1 MSNLTNPPGG
11 GDPPDRFRNVGE
23 QIQSFFDFAENNPD
37 RAVPFFVNIWETQA
51 SLTTRALALQ
61 GLGVAAQ
68 HYHVKEALADWDV
81 LRDIAKEVKGKGE
94 VSNDLTRWA
103 AASALDAIGYSQ
115 QSLEHLEGG
124 GFTEPLDRIRR
135 EIRDRK
141 LAEIN
146 RIPRLNTRGETTA
159 EYERHLEFWL
169 YGPAD
174 ELLNDNDSSLNYQ
187 DLIGDVISKLHGRGV
202 FLGLIS
208 PNRIVQGAALR
219 QARLIFKESTEIEDY
234 LYGLLEEFLHNSNH
248 ETSLR
253 IHAAEIINTATDLN
267 RRLKTLSQLLLEE
280 NNPQLH
286 EVVLHQAQSIFQ
298 QSAETEESLYQP
310 LEEFLLNSNHEI
322 SLRIHAAEIIN
333 TATDINRRLKTLSQL
348 LLEEK
353 ELRNATVRLLTP
365 YKEELARV
373 EPDGDKVLEVL
384 IVDQLNKP
392 QLKDLT
398 ISQLKNYVSSTSGY
412 HREISEI
419 FTSAISV
426 SESLARRYGRTSS
439 VLKQFLQNK
448 QDEYLS
454 DIEIWISLLRN
465 QISETA
471 EQQRKVQSNQSLLT
485 KTIYLMS
492 NSDCSEARQVVNY
505 PKEIRVTD
513 ENFLL
518 HRTDFTYNQSQIIQK
533 DLKSL
538 KFHLIQLLA
547 KIESELKNTLNNLLK
562 SVKNNFLQS
571 QSLDNST
578 PIQSLFILILLFFI
592 HIFLLLLSL
601 FNLINKDTSRSSK
614 RDNLIQI
621 AIGLSN
627 LSIIIIVAAN
637 YQLILN
643 NYGPLA
649 VLIIVTIII
658 MATTM
663 TMGIIMYFFYF
674 IDKKRVDKQ
683 IKEAQ
688 SILYNLNT
696 QWKE

>member
-61 GLGVAAQ
+61 GLGVAAK
-68 HYHVKEALADWDV
+68 HDRVKEAFADWDV
-81 LRDIAKEVKGKGE
+81 LKDIAKEVKGKGE

-103 AASALDAIGYSQ
+103 AASALEAIGYSQ

-124 GFTEPLDRIRR
+124 GFTESLDRIRR

-141 LAEIN
+141 LIEIN

-202 FLGLIS
+202 YLGLIS

-234 LYGLLEEFLHNSNH
+234 LYGLLEEFLLDSNH
-248 ETSLR
+248 EISLR
-253 IHAAEIINTATDLN
+253 IHAAKIINTATDIN

-286 EVVLHQAQSIFQ
+286 EVVLRQAQSIFQ

-348 LLEEK
+348 LLEET
-353 ELRNATVRLLTP
+353 ELRNTAVRLLNP
-365 YKEELARV
+365 YKQELARV
-373 EPDGDKVLEVL
+373 ESDAYTVLGALNFEYKLDKPE
-384 IVDQLNKP
+384 P
-392 QLKDLT
+392 KDLT
-398 ISQLKNYVSSTSGY
+398 IAQIENRISSANQYESK
-412 HREISEI
+412 ISEI
-419 FTSAISV
+419 FINAMALA
-426 SESLARRYGRTSS
+426 ESLARRYGRSDS

-454 DIEIWISLLRN
+454 DIVSWVSVLR
-465 QISETA
+465 T
-471 EQQRKVQSNQSLLT
+471 QRSDTLALQNKIKSSQSLLEQT
-485 KTIYLMS
+485 FSKITNIDRNLYQKIRSLPYSEAIESNDSQSYNQYEKLLVDLKLLKTCLVSELNSKSDELLSKSKEMGGDTSWALIWWGLGIIAVGCFINFQNFQSQGSRS
-492 NSDCSEARQVVNY
+492 NSYTTTAWYASGFPKNSCGSSSSPNNCWYPVFIKYSDNNWNTVISNYCGDIGQAQSPERARELGQIQVASFGDSNEAQG
-505 PKEIRVTD
+505 
-513 ENFLL
+513 F
-518 HRTDFTYNQSQIIQK
+518 
-533 DLKSL
+533 
-538 KFHLIQLLA
+538 
-547 KIESELKNTLNNLLK
+547 
-562 SVKNNFLQS
+562 
-571 QSLDNST
+571 
-578 PIQSLFILILLFFI
+578 
-592 HIFLLLLSL
+592 
-601 FNLINKDTSRSSK
+601 
-614 RDNLIQI
+614 
-621 AIGLSN
+621 
-627 LSIIIIVAAN
+627 AN
-637 YQLILN
+637 YMQGWVGQQKC
-643 NYGPLA
+643 Y
-649 VLIIVTIII
+649 
-658 MATTM
+658 
-663 TMGIIMYFFYF
+663 
-674 IDKKRVDKQ
+674 
-683 IKEAQ
+683 
-688 SILYNLNT
+688 
-696 QWKE
+696 

>member
-11 GDPPDRFRNVGE
+11 GDPPDRFRNIGE

-37 RAVPFFVNIWETQA
+37 HAVPFFVNIWETQA

-103 AASALDAIGYSQ
+103 AASALEAIGYSQ

-141 LAEIN
+141 LIEIN

-234 LYGLLEEFLHNSNH
+234 LYGLLEEFLLNSNH
-248 ETSLR
+248 EISLR
-253 IHAAEIINTATDLN
+253 IHAAEIINTATDIN

-280 NNPQLH
+280 NNPKLH
-286 EVVLHQAQSIFQ
+286 EVALRQAQSIFQ

-333 TATDINRRLKTLSQL
+333 TATDINRKLKTLSQL

-373 EPDGDKVLEVL
+373 EPDADKVLEVL

-398 ISQLKNYVSSTSGY
+398 ISQLKNYVSSTSDY
-412 HREISEI
+412 HKEISEI
-419 FTSAISV
+419 FTSAITASK
-426 SESLARRYGRTSS
+426 SLGQQYGRTSS
-439 VLKQFLQNK
+439 ILKEFLQNK
-448 QDEYLS
+448 QNGHLS
-454 DIEIWISLLRN
+454 AIESWMQLLRN
-465 QISETA
+465 QISDTLALQDKIKFDQLLLDQTFSEIANIDTKLSQTIKSLPNL
-471 EQQRKVQSNQSLLT
+471 EVIESNYDLSYNQYTKMLSDLNLL
-485 KTIYLMS
+485 K
-492 NSDCSEARQVVNY
+492 NKVVNELNS
-505 PKEIRVTD
+505 KSD
-513 ENFLL
+513 LL
-518 HRTDFTYNQSQIIQK
+518 LS
-533 DLKSL
+533 KSTT
-538 KFHLIQLLA
+538 
-547 KIESELKNTLNNLLK
+547 IESETSWK
-562 SVKNNFLQS
+562 
-571 QSLDNST
+571 
-578 PIQSLFILILLFFI
+578 LIL
-592 HIFLLLLSL
+592 S
-601 FNLINKDTSRSSK
+601 
-614 RDNLIQI
+614 
-621 AIGLSN
+621 GLA
-627 LSIIIIVAAN
+627 IIVAGYVCYFTFINYSNQGSRSNSYTTTAWYASGFPKNSCGSSSSPNNCWYPVFIKYSDNNWNTVISNYCGDIGQAQSPKTARELGQIQVASFGDSNEAQGFAN
-637 YQLILN
+637 YMQGWVGQQKC
-643 NYGPLA
+643 Y
-649 VLIIVTIII
+649 
-658 MATTM
+658 
-663 TMGIIMYFFYF
+663 
-674 IDKKRVDKQ
+674 
-683 IKEAQ
+683 
-688 SILYNLNT
+688 
-696 QWKE
+696 

>member
-1 MSNLTNPPGG
+1 
-11 GDPPDRFRNVGE
+11 
-23 QIQSFFDFAENNPD
+23 
-37 RAVPFFVNIWETQA
+37 
-51 SLTTRALALQ
+51 
-61 GLGVAAQ
+61 VAAQ
-68 HYHVKEALADWDV
+68 HYHVKEALADWEV

-103 AASALDAIGYSQ
+103 AASALEAIGYSQ

-141 LAEIN
+141 LIEIN
-146 RIPRLNTRGETTA
+146 RIQRLNTRGETTA

-234 LYGLLEEFLHNSNH
+234 LYGLLEEFLLDSKH
-248 ETSLR
+248 EISLR
-253 IHAAEIINTATDLN
+253 IHTATDIN

-280 NNPQLH
+280 NNPKLH
-286 EVVLHQAQSIFQ
+286 EVALRQAQSIFQ

-333 TATDINRRLKTLSQL
+333 TATDINRKLKTLSQL

-373 EPDGDKVLEVL
+373 EPDANKVLEVL

-412 HREISEI
+412 HKEISEI
-419 FTSAISV
+419 FTSAITASK
-426 SESLARRYGRTSS
+426 SLGKRYGRTSS
-439 VLKQFLQNK
+439 ILKEVLQNK
-448 QDEYLS
+448 QDGHLS
-454 DIEIWISLLRN
+454 AIESWMQLLRN
-465 QISETA
+465 QISDTLALQETV
-471 EQQRKVQSNQSLLT
+471 KSSQSILDKTFYAIANIDTKLSQTIKSLPNSEVIESNYDLSYNQYTKMLSDLNLL
-485 KTIYLMS
+485 K
-492 NSDCSEARQVVNY
+492 NKVVNELNS
-505 PKEIRVTD
+505 KSD
-513 ENFLL
+513 LL
-518 HRTDFTYNQSQIIQK
+518 LS
-533 DLKSL
+533 KSTT
-538 KFHLIQLLA
+538 
-547 KIESELKNTLNNLLK
+547 IESETSWK
-562 SVKNNFLQS
+562 
-571 QSLDNST
+571 
-578 PIQSLFILILLFFI
+578 LIL
-592 HIFLLLLSL
+592 S
-601 FNLINKDTSRSSK
+601 
-614 RDNLIQI
+614 
-621 AIGLSN
+621 GLA
-627 LSIIIIVAAN
+627 IIVAGYVCYFTFINYSNQGSRSNSYTTTAWYASGFPKNSCGSSSSPNNCWYPVFIKYSDNNWNTVISNYCGDIGQAQSPKTARELGQIQVASFGDSNEAQGFAN
-637 YQLILN
+637 YMQGWVGQQKC
-643 NYGPLA
+643 Y
-649 VLIIVTIII
+649 
-658 MATTM
+658 
-663 TMGIIMYFFYF
+663 
-674 IDKKRVDKQ
+674 
-683 IKEAQ
+683 
-688 SILYNLNT
+688 
-696 QWKE
+696 

>member
-1 MSNLTNPPGG
+1 MSNLTNIPGY
-11 GDPPDRFRNVGE
+11 GDLSDRFRNIGE

-103 AASALDAIGYSQ
+103 AASALEAIGYSQ

-141 LAEIN
+141 LIEIN

-234 LYGLLEEFLHNSNH
+234 LYGLLEEFLLDSKH
-248 ETSLR
+248 EISLR
-253 IHAAEIINTATDLN
+253 IHAAKIINTATDIN

-280 NNPQLH
+280 NNPKLH
-286 EVVLHQAQSIFQ
+286 EVALRQAQSIFQ

-333 TATDINRRLKTLSQL
+333 TATDINRKLKTLSQL

-373 EPDGDKVLEVL
+373 EPDADKVLEVL

-398 ISQLKNYVSSTSGY
+398 ISQLKNYVSSTSDY
-412 HREISEI
+412 HKEISEI
-419 FTSAISV
+419 FTSAITASK
-426 SESLARRYGRTSS
+426 SLGQQYGRTSS
-439 VLKQFLQNK
+439 ILKEFLQNK
-448 QDEYLS
+448 QNGHLS
-454 DIEIWISLLRN
+454 AIESWMQLLRN
-465 QISETA
+465 QISDTLALQDKIKFDQLLLDQTFSEIANIDTKLSQTIKSLPNL
-471 EQQRKVQSNQSLLT
+471 EVIESNYDLSYNQYTKMLSDLNLL
-485 KTIYLMS
+485 K
-492 NSDCSEARQVVNY
+492 NKVVNELNS
-505 PKEIRVTD
+505 KSD
-513 ENFLL
+513 LL
-518 HRTDFTYNQSQIIQK
+518 LS
-533 DLKSL
+533 KSTT
-538 KFHLIQLLA
+538 
-547 KIESELKNTLNNLLK
+547 IESETSWK
-562 SVKNNFLQS
+562 
-571 QSLDNST
+571 
-578 PIQSLFILILLFFI
+578 LIL
-592 HIFLLLLSL
+592 S
-601 FNLINKDTSRSSK
+601 
-614 RDNLIQI
+614 
-621 AIGLSN
+621 GLA
-627 LSIIIIVAAN
+627 IIVAGYVCYFTFINYSNQGSRSNSYTTTAWYASGFPKNSCGSSSSPNNCWYPVFIKYSDNNWNTVISNYCGDIGQAQSPKTARELGQIQVASFGDSNEAQGFAN
-637 YQLILN
+637 YMQGWVGQQKC
-643 NYGPLA
+643 Y
-649 VLIIVTIII
+649 
-658 MATTM
+658 
-663 TMGIIMYFFYF
+663 
-674 IDKKRVDKQ
+674 
-683 IKEAQ
+683 
-688 SILYNLNT
+688 
-696 QWKE
+696 

>member
-37 RAVPFFVNIWETQA
+37 QAVPFFVNIWETQA

-103 AASALDAIGYSQ
+103 AASALEAIGYSQ

-124 GFTEPLDRIRR
+124 GFTESLDRIRR

-141 LAEIN
+141 LIEIN

-234 LYGLLEEFLHNSNH
+234 LYGLLEEFLLDSKH
-248 ETSLR
+248 EISLR
-253 IHAAEIINTATDLN
+253 IHAAKIINTATDIN

-280 NNPQLH
+280 NNPKLH
-286 EVVLHQAQSIFQ
+286 EVALRQAQSIFQ

-333 TATDINRRLKTLSQL
+333 TATDINRKLKTLSQL

-373 EPDGDKVLEVL
+373 EPDADKVLEVL

-398 ISQLKNYVSSTSGY
+398 ISQLKNYVSSTSDY
-412 HREISEI
+412 HKEISEI
-419 FTSAISV
+419 FTSAITASK
-426 SESLARRYGRTSS
+426 SLGQQYGRTSS
-439 VLKQFLQNK
+439 ILKEFLQNK
-448 QDEYLS
+448 QNGHLS
-454 DIEIWISLLRN
+454 AIESWMQLLRN
-465 QISETA
+465 QISDTLALQDKIKFDQLLLDQTFSEIANIDTKLSQTIKSLPNL
-471 EQQRKVQSNQSLLT
+471 EVIESNYDLSYNQYTKMLSDLNLL
-485 KTIYLMS
+485 K
-492 NSDCSEARQVVNY
+492 NKVVNELNS
-505 PKEIRVTD
+505 KSD
-513 ENFLL
+513 LL
-518 HRTDFTYNQSQIIQK
+518 LS
-533 DLKSL
+533 KSTT
-538 KFHLIQLLA
+538 
-547 KIESELKNTLNNLLK
+547 IESETSWK
-562 SVKNNFLQS
+562 
-571 QSLDNST
+571 
-578 PIQSLFILILLFFI
+578 LIL
-592 HIFLLLLSL
+592 S
-601 FNLINKDTSRSSK
+601 
-614 RDNLIQI
+614 
-621 AIGLSN
+621 GLA
-627 LSIIIIVAAN
+627 IIVAGYVCYFTFINYSNQGSRSNSYTTTAWYASGFPKNSCGSSSSPNNCWYPVFIKYSDNNWNTVISNYCGDIGQAQSPKTARELGQIQVASFGDSNEAQGFAN
-637 YQLILN
+637 YMQGWVGQQKC
-643 NYGPLA
+643 Y
-649 VLIIVTIII
+649 
-658 MATTM
+658 
-663 TMGIIMYFFYF
+663 
-674 IDKKRVDKQ
+674 
-683 IKEAQ
+683 
-688 SILYNLNT
+688 
-696 QWKE
+696 

>member
-37 RAVPFFVNIWETQA
+37 QAVPFFVNIWETQA

-103 AASALDAIGYSQ
+103 AASALEAIGYSQ
-115 QSLEHLEGG
+115 QSLQHLEGG

-146 RIPRLNTRGETTA
+146 RIQRLNSRGETTA
-159 EYERHLEFWL
+159 EYERHLEFWI

-174 ELLNDNDSSLNYQ
+174 ELLNGNENSRNYA
-187 DLIGDVISKLHGRGV
+187 DIVGDVISKLHGRGV
-202 FLGLIS
+202 YLGLIS
-208 PNRIVQGAALR
+208 PNSIVQGTALR
-219 QARLIFKESTEIEDY
+219 QAGLIFKESAEIEEY
-234 LYGLLEEFLHNSNH
+234 LYGLLEEFLDNSNH

-253 IHAAEIINTATDLN
+253 IKAAEIINTATNVN
-267 RRLKTLSQLLLEE
+267 RKLKTLSKLLLEY
-280 NNPQLH
+280 
-286 EVVLHQAQSIFQ
+286 
-298 QSAETEESLYQP
+298 TELRNTAVR
-310 LEEFLLNSNHEI
+310 LLNSYKRE
-322 SLRIHAAEIIN
+322 LVKVE
-333 TATDINRRLKTLSQL
+333 TDAYTVLDTLTFEYGL
-348 LLEEK
+348 DK
-353 ELRNATVRLLTP
+353 P
-365 YKEELARV
+365 
-373 EPDGDKVLEVL
+373 EP
-384 IVDQLNKP
+384 
-392 QLKDLT
+392 KDLT
-398 ISQLKNYVSSTSGY
+398 ISQIESIIASSE
-412 HREISEI
+412 RELGLIPAK
-419 FTSAISV
+419 FTTAIGAA
-426 SESLARRYGRTSS
+426 ESLGRKYGKSPS

-454 DIEIWISLLRN
+454 DIEIWIPLLRN

-518 HRTDFTYNQSQIIQK
+518 HRTDFTYNQSQTIQK

-538 KFHLIQLLA
+538 KFHLIQLFA
-547 KIESELKNTLNNLLK
+547 KIESELKGILNNLLK
-562 SVKNNFLQS
+562 SISDNFLQS

-578 PIQSLFILILLFFI
+578 PIQSLFILIILFFI

-601 FNLINKDTSRSSK
+601 SDLINKDNSRSSK

>member
-37 RAVPFFVNIWETQA
+37 QAVPFFVNIWETQA

-103 AASALDAIGYSQ
+103 AASALEAIGYSQ

-141 LAEIN
+141 LIEIN

-234 LYGLLEEFLHNSNH
+234 LYGLLEEFLLDSKH
-248 ETSLR
+248 EISLR
-253 IHAAEIINTATDLN
+253 IHAAKIINTATDIN

-333 TATDINRRLKTLSQL
+333 TATDINRKLKTLSQL

-373 EPDGDKVLEVL
+373 EPDANKVLEVL

-412 HREISEI
+412 HKEISEI
-419 FTSAISV
+419 FTSAITASK
-426 SESLARRYGRTSS
+426 SLGKRYGRTSS
-439 VLKQFLQNK
+439 ILKEVLQNK
-448 QDEYLS
+448 QDGHLS
-454 DIEIWISLLRN
+454 AIESWMQLLRN
-465 QISETA
+465 QISDTLALQETV
-471 EQQRKVQSNQSLLT
+471 KSSQSILDKTFYAIANIDTKLSQTIKSLPNSEVIESNYDLSYNQYTKMLSDLNLL
-485 KTIYLMS
+485 K
-492 NSDCSEARQVVNY
+492 NKVVNELNS
-505 PKEIRVTD
+505 KSD
-513 ENFLL
+513 LL
-518 HRTDFTYNQSQIIQK
+518 LS
-533 DLKSL
+533 KSTT
-538 KFHLIQLLA
+538 
-547 KIESELKNTLNNLLK
+547 IESETSWK
-562 SVKNNFLQS
+562 
-571 QSLDNST
+571 
-578 PIQSLFILILLFFI
+578 LIL
-592 HIFLLLLSL
+592 S
-601 FNLINKDTSRSSK
+601 
-614 RDNLIQI
+614 
-621 AIGLSN
+621 GLA
-627 LSIIIIVAAN
+627 IIVAGYVCYFTFINYSNQGSRSNSYTTTAWYASGFPKNSCGSSSSPNNCWYPVFIKYSDNNWNTVISNYCGDIGQAQSPKTARELGQIQVASFGDSNEAQGFAN
-637 YQLILN
+637 YMQGWVGQQKC
-643 NYGPLA
+643 Y
-649 VLIIVTIII
+649 
-658 MATTM
+658 
-663 TMGIIMYFFYF
+663 
-674 IDKKRVDKQ
+674 
-683 IKEAQ
+683 
-688 SILYNLNT
+688 
-696 QWKE
+696 

>member
-37 RAVPFFVNIWETQA
+37 QAVPFFVNIWETQA

-103 AASALDAIGYSQ
+103 AASALEAIGYSQ

-141 LAEIN
+141 LIEIN

-234 LYGLLEEFLHNSNH
+234 LYGLLEEFLLDSKH
-248 ETSLR
+248 EISLR
-253 IHAAEIINTATDLN
+253 IHAAKIINTATDIN

-280 NNPQLH
+280 NNPKLH
-286 EVVLHQAQSIFQ
+286 EVALRQAQSIFQ

-333 TATDINRRLKTLSQL
+333 TATDINRKLKTLSQL

-373 EPDGDKVLEVL
+373 EPDANKVLEVL

-412 HREISEI
+412 HKEISEI
-419 FTSAISV
+419 FTSAITASK
-426 SESLARRYGRTSS
+426 SLGKRYGRTSS
-439 VLKQFLQNK
+439 ILKEVLQNK
-448 QDEYLS
+448 QDGHLS
-454 DIEIWISLLRN
+454 AIESWMQLLRN
-465 QISETA
+465 QISDTLALQETV
-471 EQQRKVQSNQSLLT
+471 KSSQSILDKTFYAIANIDTKLSQTIKSLPNSEVIESNYDLSYNQYTKMLSDLNLL
-485 KTIYLMS
+485 K
-492 NSDCSEARQVVNY
+492 NKVVNELNS
-505 PKEIRVTD
+505 KSD
-513 ENFLL
+513 LL
-518 HRTDFTYNQSQIIQK
+518 LS
-533 DLKSL
+533 KSTT
-538 KFHLIQLLA
+538 
-547 KIESELKNTLNNLLK
+547 IESETSWK
-562 SVKNNFLQS
+562 
-571 QSLDNST
+571 
-578 PIQSLFILILLFFI
+578 LIL
-592 HIFLLLLSL
+592 S
-601 FNLINKDTSRSSK
+601 
-614 RDNLIQI
+614 
-621 AIGLSN
+621 GLA
-627 LSIIIIVAAN
+627 IIVAGYVCYFTFINYSNQGSRSNSYTTTAWYASGFPKNSCGSSSSPNNCWYPVFIKYSDNNWNTVISNYCGDIGQAQSPKTARELGQIQVASFGDSNEAQGFAN
-637 YQLILN
+637 YMQGWVGQQKC
-643 NYGPLA
+643 Y
-649 VLIIVTIII
+649 
-658 MATTM
+658 
-663 TMGIIMYFFYF
+663 
-674 IDKKRVDKQ
+674 
-683 IKEAQ
+683 
-688 SILYNLNT
+688 
-696 QWKE
+696 